1 MYLCPLN
8 LIKAKKGMKNILLLA
23 LLALSLGSC
32 GGFTKLLK
40 SNDVEAK
47 YTEAMRL
54 YELNKYNKAFTL
66 FDNVLPALIGTPR
79 EDSITFLMGKAAY
92 NMGDY
97 VSAGQMMDQYRNQF
111 TRSPFTPEAEYL
123 YAMSFYHLS
132 LPAEKDQSDTRRALT
147 AFHEFLARRPTSV
160 HAKEIQTQIDELTNK
175 LYYKTYL
182 NAALYYKLGHYQSAV
197 TALRSAIKEYPE
209 TPYRQDMMYMVVKAW
224 YAYAKNSVYARQLDR
239 YLKMIDAYYNFKS
252 SFPDSKQF
260 DKDLNR
266 MLADA
271 QKFTTEN
278 GTMSQAIETT
288 TDRIEKS
295 RAKIEQD
302 KNKVFT
308 AKTPAE
314 REGLR
319 REIKTQQALLKTL
332 NKQLKQEK
340 KSVKNSEGR

>member
-8 LIKAKKGMKNILLLA
+8 VIKAKKGMKNILLLA
-23 LLALSLGSC
+23 LLSLSLVSC
-32 GGFTKLLK
+32 SGFTKLLK

-54 YELNKYNKAFTL
+54 YESKKYNKAFTL

-111 TRSPFTPEAEYL
+111 TRSLFTPEAEYL

-132 LPAEKDQSDTRRALT
+132 LPAEKDQGDTRRALT

-319 REIKTQQALLKTL
+319 REIKTQQVLLKTL